1 MSSRTLS
8 LDLRA
13 AWPMVA
19 TMSQSA
25 RCDALSPGTRLHGKK
40 KSAHALISGIQET
53 RGIS

>member
-25 RCDALSPGTRLHGKK
+25 RCDALSPATRLHEK